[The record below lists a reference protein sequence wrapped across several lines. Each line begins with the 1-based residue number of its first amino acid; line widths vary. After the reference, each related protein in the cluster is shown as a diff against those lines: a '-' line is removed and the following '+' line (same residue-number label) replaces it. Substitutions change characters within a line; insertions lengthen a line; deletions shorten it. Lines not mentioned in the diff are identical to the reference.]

1 MSYKNTY
8 YQRNREKLL
17 NRAKQYQ
24 NRKCNKRSS
33 KR

>member
-24 NRKCNKRSS
+24 NNKDNKRSS